1 MISPKLHIVQTYDPQ
16 RTTQMTEYTS
26 GTDASET
33 RMMALEEQIAHL
45 TKTVEELSDV
55 VARQEQV
62 IEIST
67 RRLAMLMQREAGREA
82 DGGGTVALAD
92 QRPPHW

>member
-1 MISPKLHIVQTYDPQ
+1 MSQSHSDM
-16 RTTQMTEYTS
+16 TQDEI
-26 GTDASET
+26 
-33 RMMALEEQIAHL
+33 RMMALEEQVAHL
-45 TKTVEELSDV
+45 TKTVDDLSDV
-55 VARQEQV
+55 VAHQEQV
-62 IEIST
+62 IEVST